1 MTSLLTIQEDEVYEN
16 PKKKVKSNINR
27 TCNICNEPNGLI
39 KYDDENNTISFFK
52 SNPSLKIYFENHI
65 LQAMHLNCYKK
76 YENIINYKPNQRFN
90 NDDTILKCPI
100 NLEKGEQ
107 NYILLPCNHLISEN
121 SLDDLIKYNNKKN
134 ILCPTCRL
142 DVNHDKNPFK
152 DIKIHSCP
160 INPNNN
166 KDNSGFNRANS
177 QCYAQELLSCP
188 INDNHHNLGNNYDE
202 YNYDNYEK
210 LRRKF
215 YDGRSALDKKDY
227 EDGIVNKSYPSN
239 KKVLLTSLTER
250 TKDFNDLV
258 CVILKYD
265 SQSDSYQEENIIN
278 YTYDEDVKIE
288 NNNNNILNINHSG
301 DKEMSF
307 PIPDEKKEETSEDKN
322 PSIDIKQINS
332 LNHCI
337 LLEKTNDDYNIKVYP
352 SNIRINKEEEYNDEN
367 IKSQFR
373 RLTNNCEI
381 KKSFFRECKKVTKK
395 SNIITKSEY
404 VLFFIQSIFQSDEY
418 LDKLSTKL
426 KPSCCVLIEG
436 KNESNEDVIKGIS
449 NTWNDKD
456 TKASIWSIVTI
467 TK

>member
-1 MTSLLTIQEDEVYEN
+1 MTSLLTIPEDKILTIQEDKVYEN

-27 TCNICNEPNGLI
+27 KCGICNDPNGLI
-39 KYDDENNTISFFK
+39 KYDNINNTISFFK

-76 YENIINYKPNQRFN
+76 YKDIINYKPNQRFN
-90 NDDTILKCPI
+90 TDDTILKCPI

-107 NYILLPCNHLISEN
+107 DYILLPCNHLISED
-121 SLDDLIKYNNKKN
+121 SLDDLIKFNNKNN
-134 ILCPTCRL
+134 ILCPTCRQN
-142 DVNHDKNPFK
+142 VKHDKNPY
-152 DIKIHSCP
+152 IKIQSCP
-160 INPNNN
+160 INNN
-166 KDNSGFNRANS
+166 KDNSVLDRANS

-188 INDNHHNLGNNYDE
+188 INYNHQNLGDNYDE
-202 YNYDNYEK
+202 QHYDNYEK

-215 YDGRSALDKKDY
+215 YDGRSVLDKKDY
-227 EDGIVNKSYPSN
+227 INGIVNKGYSTN

-258 CVILKYD
+258 CVTLKYD
-265 SQSDSYQEENIIN
+265 RQSDLYQEENIIN
-278 YTYDEDVKIE
+278 YTYDEEDVKINDS
-288 NNNNNILNINHSG
+288 NNNVLNINHSG

-307 PIPDEKKEETSEDKN
+307 PIPNENKE
-322 PSIDIKQINS
+322 INS

-337 LLEKTNDDYNIKVYP
+337 LLEKTNDNYNLKVYP
-352 SNIRINKEEEYNDEN
+352 SNIRINKEEGYNDEN
-367 IKSQFR
+367 IKSQFGG
-373 RLTNNCEI
+373 LSNDCEI

-395 SNIITKSEY
+395 LDILNKSEY
-404 VLFFIQSIFQSDEY
+404 ILFFIQSIYQSNEY

-436 KNESNEDVIKGIS
+436 KNESNDDIIKGIS
-449 NTWNDKD
+449 NTWNDED

-467 TK
+467 TKNNSN